1 MHAQKRVYTVTNA
14 EPSSSIESLHP
25 PPPGISAK
33 AKPTAATVVPLPKES
48 QPATT
53 HLHPVKFTLSVTYAL
68 ERKEKEV
75 LAPLPR
81 SIVKKTGAGGG
92 SKGGERMSM
101 ITPTTISSKR
111 GGHLANA
118 SGVAQTSSDEK
129 RTFYLQYSLG
139 SHVVDAKSS
148 NFSQTESIIYMNPL
162 SPTQPLHPRL
172 PPPAPTEWQATHEIE
187 VTAESISQHLAAR
200 PVLIKVFELMR
211 VEVEKKS
218 GLTREMLELM
228 ATKSLKSASLADAG
242 LEGTRMRKMRD
253 SLKYGD
259 AAGDSLVG
267 EMEKERG
274 RESTVVRSNNLD
286 AGGGVE
292 FVHFLSRQ
300 RASTNGPHEYPHP
313 HHYDHPEK
321 HMRRGSTNSI
331 YALTS
336 ATSRNDTNPS
346 GRGPTTIRRTR
357 SSQSLAAIKSLR
369 PKTPPSPHHHQHP
382 LATLRNTALS
392 ASEAAASISGGRT
405 TTTPILPPPDLS
417 AMRFIRRPPA
427 VHSASPTA
435 TTTNISPES
444 RVNTPPWLVP
454 TNGTHVSDGD
464 VSSTVTGVSGNARR
478 VKSDTSKSA
487 TSFSQELAAA
497 AAAATDGYT
506 TSGKTPFRSMGGFGS
521 KSLTH
526 LTKALLDPD
535 TLSQISG
542 NTVGGKT
549 KKASQ
554 MGKDNKRGKEDEKS
568 DKKKKKFVFE
578 VRKVLVGRLFLD
590 LTSLLCGET
599 VTEAV
604 LENPIP
610 GFTQLSGKLSL
621 NTPLLTPNLIT
632 HLKPISIS
640 LLCAQNIPNT
650 PTPFH
655 KLDETCLPL
664 RIARFAFFNE
674 APTRW
679 HESLLPGN
687 HGSFALFGTRH
698 VIFAG
703 LLEGRELREW
713 VGRKGGELVVRVYD
727 RIPKQQQQ
735 QQQRNDLAVA
745 AVTAG
750 GGEDNEGEA
759 LFSCTNE
766 TQMGP
771 YGEAKFDL
779 SEFLRA
785 SEKGHRCSRVRA
797 PILPGRRNDLKGGPA
812 AGLWVES
819 GATFVAEFEAW
830 SQIVENVEDT
840 GCTVEDDASFG
851 RLIVFCSASDSEVRE
866 SIEQAIDEAN
876 SLSLS
881 QVEPSETSDAI
892 EAIEAS
898 QQNDSSEP
906 SSTDSQLCQEEEG
919 SVAKMPRTQDNDYI
933 SGFCLDMQSSHV
945 FILEGLWAG
954 AIGHLKDKLKGI
966 QKSGGSRS
974 GQTCFQFDPNSRF
987 QERIWDCVEG
997 WSDEG
1002 GRIVRGKLDKNL
1014 EDIVSTP
1021 RIYLKGAVPERAFR
1035 SLLWLSKLQSQH
1047 FLVENTTARP
1057 TNFPSRR
1064 SIYSLVN
1071 TFGCVVA
1078 SNKSNNNNNNNNSN
1092 LSSVSLIDTQLSTPN
1107 QKLGSLPKLPK
1118 VFKVSKSRALRQ
1130 PRPTSPVR
1138 TMPRARAPYNANGC
1152 VFNYSMQAQG
1162 SCIAQ
1167 MDRIKMDMK
1176 KGYNYLYS
1184 DRYSLDLARVE
1195 SSQSTLWV
1203 QK

>member
-14 EPSSSIESLHP
+14 EQASSIESLHP
-25 PPPGISAK
+25 PPPGIGAK
-33 AKPTAATVVPLPKES
+33 PKPTAAVPVQQPKEP
-48 QPATT
+48 QPASHSHT
-53 HLHPVKFTLSVTYAL
+53 VKFTLSVTYAL

-81 SIVKKTGAGGG
+81 SIVKKGGAGGA
-92 SKGGERMSM
+92 KGERMSM
-101 ITPTTISSKR
+101 ITPTTTSSKAVR
-111 GGHLANA
+111 GHLTGANA

-148 NFSQTESIIYMNPL
+148 NFSQTESIVYMNPL

-172 PPPAPTEWQATHEIE
+172 PPPAPTEWTATHEVD
-187 VTAESISQHLAAR
+187 VTAETISQHLAAR

-228 ATKSLKSASLADAG
+228 ASKSLKGASLADAG
-242 LEGTRMRKMRD
+242 LEGMRMRKMRD
-253 SLKYGD
+253 NLKYGD
-259 AAGDSLVG
+259 EGDNMQ
-267 EMEKERG
+267 ETEKERH
-274 RESTVVRSNNLD
+274 RDSLVRSNNLE
-286 AGGGVE
+286 AGGVE

-300 RASTNGPHEYPHP
+300 RSASNGPHEYPHP

-331 YALTS
+331 YAATS
-336 ATSRNDTNPS
+336 ATSRNDTNPN
-346 GRGPTTIRRTR
+346 GKTTTIRRTR

-382 LATLRNTALS
+382 LATLRNTAMS
-392 ASEAAASISGGRT
+392 ASEAAASIGGRT
-405 TTTPILPPPDLS
+405 TPLLPPAPPPDLS
-417 AMRFIRRPPA
+417 AMRFIRRPPTI
-427 VHSASPTA
+427 HSASPTA
-435 TTTNISPES
+435 TTTNVSPES
-444 RVNTPPWLVP
+444 RVNTPPWLP
-454 TNGTHVSDGD
+454 PTTNGTHVSEGD

-487 TSFSQELAAA
+487 TTSLSQELAAA
-497 AAAATDGYT
+497 AAATNGVTYT
-506 TSGKTPFRSMGGFGS
+506 AAGKAPFPSLAADGFGS

-554 MGKDNKRGKEDEKS
+554 MGKGKDDEKNE
-568 DKKKKKFVFE
+568 KKKKKFVFE

-621 NTPLLTPNLIT
+621 NTPLLTHQLIT

-655 KLDETCLPL
+655 KLDESCLPL

-674 APTRW
+674 APVRW
-679 HESLLPGN
+679 HESLLPGH

-703 LLEGRELREW
+703 LLERQELREW
-713 VGRKGGELVVRVYD
+713 VDRKGGELVVRVYD
-727 RIPKQQQQ
+727 RIPKQKSDTAMADA
-735 QQQRNDLAVA
+735 RVA
-745 AVTAG
+745 
-750 GGEDNEGEA
+750 GEDDEGES
-759 LFSCTNE
+759 LFSCINE

-797 PILPGRRNDLKGGPA
+797 PILPGRRSDLKGGPA

-830 SQIVENVEDT
+830 CQIVEKAEDA
-840 GCTVEDDASFG
+840 GRLRDDGGVFG
-851 RLIVFCSASDSEVRE
+851 RLIVFCSASDTEVRE
-866 SIEQAIDEAN
+866 CIEQAIEQAN
-876 SLSLS
+876 SLSLT
-881 QVEPSETSDAI
+881 QAEPSEA
-892 EAIEAS
+892 
-898 QQNDSSEP
+898 SEP
-906 SSTDSQLCQEEEG
+906 SEPIESIESIEPSEQNDASEPSTDPQHCQEETASEVP
-919 SVAKMPRTQDNDYI
+919 SRQDDYI
-933 SGFCLDMQSSHV
+933 SGFCLDIQSGHV
-945 FILEGLWAG
+945 FILEGLCTG
-954 AIGHLKDKLKGI
+954 AIALLKDKLKLI
-966 QKSGGSRS
+966 QAGSRS
-974 GQTCFQFDPNSRF
+974 RQSCFQFDPDCRF
-987 QERIWDCVEG
+987 QERIWDCVGE
-997 WSDEG
+997 SDDG
-1002 GRIVRGKLDKNL
+1002 SRIVRGKLDKSLENL
-1014 EDIVSTP
+1014 VSTP
-1021 RIYLKGAVPERAFR
+1021 RIYLKGAVPERAYR
-1035 SLLWLSKLQSQH
+1035 SLLWLSKLQSLH

-1057 TNFPSRR
+1057 PNFPSRK
-1064 SIYSLVN
+1064 SLCSLVSA
-1071 TFGCVVA
+1071 FGCVAAGA
-1078 SNKSNNNNNNNNSN
+1078 SSTTSV
-1092 LSSVSLIDTQLSTPN
+1092 SSVSLIGAQLSTQQ
-1107 QKLGSLPKLPK
+1107 QKCPADTQGSLPKLPK
-1118 VFKVSKSRALRQ
+1118 VFKMCKTRAPRQ
-1130 PRPTSPVR
+1130 PRPASPVR
-1138 TMPRARAPYNANGC
+1138 TTPRARAPYTADAETC

-1162 SCIAQ
+1162 SSIAQ

-1184 DRYSLDLARVE
+1184 DRFSLDLARVD
-1195 SSQSTLWV
+1195 T
-1203 QK
+1203 

>member
-14 EPSSSIESLHP
+14 EPASSIESLHP

-33 AKPTAATVVPLPKES
+33 TKPTAAAAAVVPQPKDAQHS
-48 QPATT
+48 
-53 HLHPVKFTLSVTYAL
+53 HSVKFTLSVTYAL

-81 SIVKKTGAGGG
+81 SIVKKTGGAAGGA
-92 SKGGERMSM
+92 KGERMSM

-111 GGHLANA
+111 GQLVAANA
-118 SGVAQTSSDEK
+118 SGVAQTSNDEK

-148 NFSQTESIIYMNPL
+148 NFSQTESIVYMNPL

-172 PPPAPTEWQATHEIE
+172 PPPPPTEWTATHEVE
-187 VTAESISQHLAAR
+187 VNAESISQHLGAR

-242 LEGTRMRKMRD
+242 LEGMRMRKMRD

-259 AAGDSLVG
+259 AAGDSNGVA
-267 EMEKERG
+267 ETEKEQRL
-274 RESTVVRSNNLD
+274 RDSSTVRSNNLE
-286 AGGGVE
+286 AGGVE

-331 YALTS
+331 YAATS
-336 ATSRNDTNPS
+336 ATSHKDTNPN
-346 GRGPTTIRRTR
+346 GRGPTTTIRKTR

-382 LATLRNTALS
+382 LATLRSTAMS
-392 ASEAAASISGGRT
+392 ASEAAASVAGRT
-405 TTTPILPPPDLS
+405 TPLLPPPPPPDLS

-435 TTTNISPES
+435 TTTNVSPES
-444 RVNTPPWLVP
+444 RVNTPPWLPP
-454 TNGTHVSDGD
+454 TNATTTHASDGD

-487 TSFSQELAAA
+487 TSLSQELAAA
-497 AAAATDGYT
+497 AAAATTDGMSFT
-506 TSGKTPFRSMGGFGS
+506 AAGKFPLLGGGAHGFGS

-542 NTVGGKT
+542 NTAGGKT

-554 MGKDNKRGKEDEKS
+554 MGKEYNKKGKDDEKN

-621 NTPLLTPNLIT
+621 NTPLLTQQLIN

-655 KLDETCLPL
+655 KLDESCLPL

-679 HESLLPGN
+679 HESLLPGH

-703 LLEGRELREW
+703 LLEGKELREW
-713 VGRKGGELVVRVYD
+713 VDRKGGELVVRVYD
-727 RIPKQQQQ
+727 RIPKQ
-735 QQQRNDLAVA
+735 RNDVA
-745 AVTAG
+745 AAVVGLTTAG
-750 GGEDNEGEA
+750 GGGEDDEGES
-759 LFSCTNE
+759 LFSCINE

-797 PILPGRRNDLKGGPA
+797 PILPGRRSDMKGGPA

-830 SQIVENVEDT
+830 CQIVENAEDT
-840 GCTVEDDASFG
+840 GRCRTLDDDEVFG

-876 SLSLS
+876 SLSLTPVEAS
-881 QVEPSETSDAI
+881 ETSEAIEPSE
-892 EAIEAS
+892 
-898 QQNDSSEP
+898 QNDSNEP
-906 SSTDSQLCQEEEG
+906 STDSQHFQEETA
-919 SVAKMPRTQDNDYI
+919 SLVAKVARTQDDYI

-945 FILEGLWAG
+945 FILEGLCAG
-954 AIGHLKDKLKGI
+954 AIANLKDKLKLI
-966 QKSGGSRS
+966 QSSSRS
-974 GQTCFQFDPNSRF
+974 GQTCFQFDPDCRF
-987 QERIWDCVEG
+987 QERIWDRVVG
-997 WSDEG
+997 GGSDEG
-1002 GRIVRGKLDKNL
+1002 GRIVRGKLDKTL
-1014 EDIVSTP
+1014 EELVSTP

-1035 SLLWLSKLQSQH
+1035 SLLWLSK
-1047 FLVENTTARP
+1047 
-1057 TNFPSRR
+1057 
-1064 SIYSLVN
+1064 
-1071 TFGCVVA
+1071 
-1078 SNKSNNNNNNNNSN
+1078 
-1092 LSSVSLIDTQLSTPN
+1092 
-1107 QKLGSLPKLPK
+1107 
-1118 VFKVSKSRALRQ
+1118 
-1130 PRPTSPVR
+1130 
-1138 TMPRARAPYNANGC
+1138 
-1152 VFNYSMQAQG
+1152 
-1162 SCIAQ
+1162 
-1167 MDRIKMDMK
+1167 
-1176 KGYNYLYS
+1176 
-1184 DRYSLDLARVE
+1184 
-1195 SSQSTLWV
+1195 
-1203 QK
+1203 